1 MQVIV
6 CTSSCASWKTS
17 YLCCETSDHD
27 YESWTS
33 SVGLCYRTFSSNLG
47 SEIWI
52 SPVDPCCSPS
62 FLILSVISSSS
73 FYSYF
78 RAIGMPREKGRAGGR
93 ERDWGGARRTRET
106 DREIRR
112 S

>member
-1 MQVIV
+1 MQMIV
-6 CTSSCASWKTS
+6 CTSSCASWKTF
-17 YLCCETSDHD
+17 YLCCETSYHG

-33 SVGLCYRTFSSNLG
+33 SVGLCCGTFSSNLG

-52 SPVDPCCSPS
+52 SPVNPCCSPN

-78 RAIGMPREKGRAGGR
+78 RVLGMPREKGRGGERGGEGGR
-93 ERDWGGARRTRET
+93 G
-106 DREIRR
+106 IRPT
-112 S
+112 